1 MHRMLCQCYKW
12 IGLIMH
18 ILLIT
23 LELSI
28 PLAHSLKDKRSHI
41 KSLKDRISHRF
52 NVSIAEVDFQEE
64 WQRSMLGICILSNE
78 KSYLDKQY
86 SLIES
91 MVIDFSE
98 LEITQITREWI

>member
-1 MHRMLCQCYKW
+1 
-12 IGLIMH
+12 MH

-23 LELSI
+23 LELHI

-52 NVSIAEVDFQEE
+52 NVSIAEIDFLDD
-64 WQRSMLGICILSNE
+64 WQRAMFGICIISND

-91 MVIDFSE
+91 MVIDFSG
-98 LEITQITREWI
+98 LEVAKITREWI

>member
-1 MHRMLCQCYKW
+1 
-12 IGLIMH
+12 MH

-23 LELSI
+23 LELHI
-28 PLAHSLKDKRSHI
+28 PLAHSLKDKRSYI

-52 NVSIAEVDFQEE
+52 NVSIAEIDFLDD
-64 WQRSMLGICILSNE
+64 WQRAMFGICIISND

-91 MVIDFSE
+91 MVIDFSG
-98 LEITQITREWI
+98 LEVAKITREWI

>member
-1 MHRMLCQCYKW
+1 MN
-12 IGLIMH
+12 

-23 LELSI
+23 LELHI
-28 PLAHSLKDKRSHI
+28 PLAHSLKDKRSYI

-52 NVSIAEVDFQEE
+52 NVSIAEIDFLDD
-64 WQRSMLGICILSNE
+64 WQRAMFGICIISND

-91 MVIDFSE
+91 MVIDFSG
-98 LEITQITREWI
+98 LEVAKITREWI

>member
-1 MHRMLCQCYKW
+1 
-12 IGLIMH
+12 MH

-23 LELSI
+23 LELHI

-52 NVSIAEVDFQEE
+52 NVSIAEIDFLDD
-64 WQRSMLGICILSNE
+64 WQRAMFGICIISND

-91 MVIDFSE
+91 MVIDFSG
-98 LEITQITREWI
+98 LEIAKITREWI

>member
-1 MHRMLCQCYKW
+1 V
-12 IGLIMH
+12 H

-23 LELSI
+23 LELHI
-28 PLAHSLKDKRSHI
+28 PLAHSLKDKRSQI

-52 NVSIAEVDFQEE
+52 NVSIAEIDFLDD
-64 WQRSMLGICILSNE
+64 WQRAMLGICAISND

-91 MVIDFSE
+91 MVIDFSG
-98 LEITQITREWI
+98 LEIAKITREWI

>member
-1 MHRMLCQCYKW
+1 
-12 IGLIMH
+12 MH

-23 LELSI
+23 LELHI
-28 PLAHSLKDKRSHI
+28 PLAHSLKDKRSQI

-52 NVSIAEVDFQEE
+52 NVSIAEIDFLDD
-64 WQRSMLGICILSNE
+64 WQRAMLGICIISND

-91 MVIDFSE
+91 MVIEFSG
-98 LEITQITREWI
+98 LEIAKITREWI

>member
-1 MHRMLCQCYKW
+1 
-12 IGLIMH
+12 MH

-23 LELSI
+23 LELHI
-28 PLAHSLKDKRSHI
+28 PLAHSLKDKRSQI

-52 NVSIAEVDFQEE
+52 NVSIAEIDFLDD
-64 WQRSMLGICILSNE
+64 WQRAMLGICIISSD

-91 MVIDFSE
+91 VVIDYSE
-98 LEITQITREWI
+98 LEIAKVTREWL

>member
-1 MHRMLCQCYKW
+1 
-12 IGLIMH
+12 MH

-23 LELSI
+23 LELHI
-28 PLAHSLKDKRSHI
+28 PLAQSLKDKRSHI

-52 NVSIAEVDFQEE
+52 NVSIAEIDFLDD
-64 WQRSMLGICILSNE
+64 WQRAMFGICIISND

-91 MVIDFSE
+91 MVIDFSG
-98 LEITQITREWI
+98 LEVAKITREWI